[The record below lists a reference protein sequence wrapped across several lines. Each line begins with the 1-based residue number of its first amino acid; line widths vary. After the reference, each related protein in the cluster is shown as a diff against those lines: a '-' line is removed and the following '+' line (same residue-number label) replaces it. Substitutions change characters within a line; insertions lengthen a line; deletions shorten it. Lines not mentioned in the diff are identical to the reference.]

1 MKLLKG
7 LALTAVL
14 LALCG
19 TANADKKLLI
29 DGSSTMLPIA
39 QALAEKYMDKT
50 PGITISVKGGGSG
63 IGVASLQDSTCDIAD
78 SSRPI
83 KGSEIAIALTK
94 GVDPKATVVSLDGIA
109 IIVNKAN
116 GITNLTKKQVR
127 GIFNGSISNWSQVG
141 GTPGKILAIS
151 RDTSSGTYEAFIA
164 LALEGDKIRPDAMLQ
179 AASQAVATTVANTP
193 GAIGYVGIGYISDTT
208 KVLTVNGAECKK
220 ENVLNNSYPYSRP
233 LFMYTNGKPQ
243 GDAKVFI
250 DYVLSAEGQA
260 VVEEQGFV
268 ALKKKQ

>member
-1 MKLLKG
+1 MKLLKVIASAALVLS
-7 LALTAVL
+7 LAVS
-14 LALCG
+14 
-19 TANADKKLLI
+19 ANAGKKLVV
-29 DGSSTMLPIA
+29 DGSSTILPIA
-39 QALAEKYMDKT
+39 QALAEKFMDKHAD
-50 PGITISVKGGGSG
+50 ITISVKGGGSG
-63 IGVASLQDSTCDIAD
+63 IGIASLQDSTCDIAD

-94 GVDPKATVVSLDGIA
+94 GVDPKATVIALDGIA
-109 IIVNKAN
+109 VIVNKAN
-116 GITNLTKKQVR
+116 GISNLTKKQVR
-127 GIFNGSISNWSQVG
+127 GIYNGSISDWAQVG
-141 GTPGKILAIS
+141 GTPGKIMAVS

-208 KVLTVNGAECKK
+208 KALTVNGIECKK

-250 DYVLSAEGQA
+250 DFTLSAEGQS

-268 ALKKKQ
+268 ALKKK